1 MCLHQ
6 FPWRLESLNYDN
18 TFVRIHL
25 ASKEQQARIPLV
37 GSSAV
42 RFALA
47 GPL

>member
-6 FPWRLESLNYDN
+6 FSWRLESLNYDN

-25 ASKEQQARIPLV
+25 ASKEQASIPRV
-37 GSSAV
+37 GSFAV